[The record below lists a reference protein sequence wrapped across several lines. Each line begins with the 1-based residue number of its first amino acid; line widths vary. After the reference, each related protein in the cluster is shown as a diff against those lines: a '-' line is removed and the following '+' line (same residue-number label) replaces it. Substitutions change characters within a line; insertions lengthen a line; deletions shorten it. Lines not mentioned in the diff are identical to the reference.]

1 MTEAI
6 ETFDLGRKYGV
17 HWALRGCTFSIPAGR
32 IAGLVGPN
40 GAGKT
45 TLMHM
50 LVGLLTPTSGSAK
63 IFGLSP
69 EKQLDGVLS
78 MVGFVGQDRPL
89 YRTFTVC
96 EMLRFGR
103 ELNRRW
109 DDTLALQRIKE
120 LDIPLDRPTGKLSG
134 GQQAQVALLLALA
147 KRPSLLILDEPL
159 ASLDPLARHQFMQ
172 ILMDSA
178 AQDEQTILISSHQIT
193 DLERICDSLV
203 LLSQSRLLL
212 AGDLADLLNTHRWV
226 TCPPDGVERLA
237 NLYRVV
243 RVIQTNRS
251 SRLMVRIDRQNE
263 PNDSEGNMENV
274 TLEELILAYLSFS
287 KNECE
292 LFYFENSFQ
301 GVIP

>member
-6 ETFDLGRKYGV
+6 ETFDLGRQYGKQ
-17 HWALRGCTFSIPAGR
+17 WALQGCTFSLPPGR

-50 LVGLLTPTSGSAK
+50 LVGLLTPTSGTAM

-69 EKQLDGVLS
+69 DKQLDRVLS
-78 MVGFVGQDRPL
+78 KVGFVGQDHPL
-89 YRTFTVC
+89 YRTFTVN
-96 EMLRFGR
+96 EMLRFGK
-103 ELNRRW
+103 ELNPRW
-109 DDTLALQRIKE
+109 DESLALQHIKE

-147 KRPSLLILDEPL
+147 KHPDLLILDEPL

-178 AQDEQTILISSHQIT
+178 AQDGQTVLISSHQIT

-212 AGDLADLLNTHRWV
+212 AGDLEDLLEAHRWI
-226 TCPPDGVERLA
+226 TCPPEAVDRLA
-237 NLYRVV
+237 NLFPVV
-243 RVIQTNRS
+243 KAIQTNRS
-251 SRLMVRIDRQNE
+251 SRLLIRFGAQIA
-263 PNDSEGNMENV
+263 PNDTEGIMENV
-274 TLEELILAYLSFS
+274 TLEELILAYLSLS
-287 KNECE
+287 KPECE
-292 LFYFENSFQ
+292 LLSIENSFEE
-301 GVIP
+301 VLP